1 MDIPKR
7 HSGPRGVMFKRYLLG
22 GYLFVEEIL
31 STEPFKNL
39 SVTQDEI
46 LELVKSNDKQRF
58 SVRYTHLF

>member
-1 MDIPKR
+1 
-7 HSGPRGVMFKRYLLG
+7 MFKRYLSG